1 MNFKINKVILFCNR
15 RITPQIARNIN
26 NNEYLK
32 WLLETTKNQASN
44 NQLKDID
51 FSLLF
56 DYILYTLGSYYRGNT
71 IFVFQLL
78 VAFLYLI
85 TPVDIVNDFLP
96 GIGYLDDL
104 LLFKLI
110 LDTYINELETF
121 KKLEKE
127 SLDIEYVRA
136 DPKVV
141 AEFTIEPSK
150 AVELIIEGKKLELI
164 EGENIINELLSA
176 SSEIDIADLINFDVV
191 EILKYELLNYMLV
204 SKKSEIQ
211 VDDELLLSLI
221 QIPNLITTKDVN
233 YFLKNIKDIM
243 QECNIEI
250 SREKKALFNT
260 NTLNLK
266 YNIENITI
274 KDEIIFTQ
282 NNLYYNDLEQM
293 TIVYKSNQSKYLN
306 YKHVVEI
313 IDLVTKKH
321 LFVDTTLYFNIL
333 VQDYTI
339 KCKVE
344 KEEKTVVFFAD
355 PEINNCIADQLNIIA
370 KIIKEKI

>member
-26 NNEYLK
+26 DNEYLK

-44 NQLKDID
+44 SQLKDID

-56 DYILYTLGSYYRGNT
+56 DYILYTLGNYYRGNS

-104 LLFKLI
+104 LLIKLI
-110 LDTYINELETF
+110 LDTYVNELETF
-121 KKLEKE
+121 KKLGKE
-127 SLDIEYVRA
+127 SLDIEYVRT

-141 AEFTIEPSK
+141 SEFTIEPNK
-150 AVELIIEGKKLELI
+150 AIDLIIDGKKLEVI
-164 EGENIINELLSA
+164 EGEKIINQMLSE
-176 SSEIDIADLINFDVV
+176 SSELDIADLINFDVI

-204 SKKSEIQ
+204 SKKGEIQ
-211 VDDELLLSLI
+211 VNDELLLSLV
-221 QIPNLITTKDVN
+221 QIPNIITTKDIN
-233 YFLKNIKDIM
+233 YFLKNIKDILK
-243 QECNIEI
+243 EFSIEI
-250 SREKKALFNT
+250 TREKKALFNA
-260 NTLNLK
+260 NTWNLE
-266 YNIENITI
+266 YLIEDITI

-282 NNLYYNDLEQM
+282 TNLYYNDQEQV
-293 TIVYKSNQSKYLN
+293 TIVYNSNKSKYLN

-321 LFVDTTLYFNIL
+321 LFADTTLYFNIL
-333 VQDYTI
+333 VQDYI
-339 KCKVE
+339 VRCKVE
-344 KEEKTVVFFAD
+344 RESKVVVFLAD
-355 PEINNCIADQLNIIA
+355 PEINNCIADQLNVIA